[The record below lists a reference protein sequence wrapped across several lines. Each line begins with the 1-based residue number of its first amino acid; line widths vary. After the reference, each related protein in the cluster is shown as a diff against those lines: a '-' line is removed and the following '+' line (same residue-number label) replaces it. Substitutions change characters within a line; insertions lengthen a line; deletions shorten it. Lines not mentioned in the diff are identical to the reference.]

1 MSPRASAVL
10 VAALAV
16 LTLLIPAGAA
26 QAAPGSIATVHGYET
41 GDFSQWAEVQASC
54 RGGAYDVSMV
64 GDGCA
69 SIVRSPVREGSYA
82 AKYVVRPARRA
93 DSPDVERAEV
103 YMSDEQSGGH
113 EGQEWF
119 YAWST
124 MFPAAGNPAGFWPT
138 YADFNVFT
146 SWHNADGPCGGN
158 VVLGIDATGAEPRIY
173 FMLVARD
180 RNDCGRVV
188 ERKKFYLDGALELDH
203 WYDFVVRVRWSSDP
217 ARGFV
222 EVFADGERW
231 VPRTEGATMFNNHG
245 AYWKQGFYRAQWRG
259 GINTVLHDGAR
270 RGTSLAAVMR
280 APARPAQP
288 HAAACGTQGTRAL
301 GGAVRFDGH
310 RFRSE
315 DGLRCYVERRGANW
329 ELFLRSRPRVRSL
342 LGRRGVRW
350 GSETFYTRSH
360 LALWLGVHGSRY
372 AHWSTVH
379 PAAAAR
385 LDQRARAL
393 PYLRVDHRPRVLAG
407 QRLLV
412 RARALPGSKV
422 TLVARDGRGRLLG
435 RARLS
440 ASPRGHVLRRL
451 RLPGWRGQRHLW
463 LTVQARSGARRRSA
477 VLGVR
482 LP

>member
-1 MSPRASAVL
+1 
-10 VAALAV
+10 
-16 LTLLIPAGAA
+16 
-26 QAAPGSIATVHGYET
+26 
-41 GDFSQWAEVQASC
+41 
-54 RGGAYDVSMV
+54 
-64 GDGCA
+64 
-69 SIVRSPVREGSYA
+69 
-82 AKYVVRPARRA
+82 
-93 DSPDVERAEV
+93 
-103 YMSDEQSGGH
+103 
-113 EGQEWF
+113 
-119 YAWST
+119 
-124 MFPAAGNPAGFWPT
+124 
-138 YADFNVFT
+138 
-146 SWHNADGPCGGN
+146 
-158 VVLGIDATGAEPRIY
+158 
-173 FMLVARD
+173 RD

-231 VPRTEGATMFNNHG
+231 VPRTEGATMFNSHG

-301 GGAVRFDGH
+301 AGAVRFDGH

-360 LALWLGVHGSRY
+360 LALWLGAHGSRY